1 MQRVFLIVLLVLSV
15 EADLRIH
22 STPAR
27 GLCGLCPY
35 YNNAKEPSI
44 NNLSSTATVWERM
57 GPGSGSYS
65 YLCNNIWFG
74 YYEPSTFN
82 YTGLGKFRGGVRTV
96 VDRGQRVVEKTTG
109 GQKNSNYDNFLRSNI
124 DNEQDNRQFGTED
137 GKDHLPFR
145 TWDAF
150 ESYTSH
156 WSQHGGGLIKTV
168 LETEAGDSTL
178 IPFRWNNPHAA
189 ELEVNIWIFDH
200 AGGKDTP
207 VVVPVRKPTCSGEGY
222 QDNMILFKI
231 PEDFVELGSKIP
243 GFKGCTAESKPMCT
257 VQVYAHSVESRT
269 YALGFPII
277 IHGHKVNASAASG
290 ADIQP
295 ATKDNWFDLGG
306 LRELC
311 RPSNDPDAHIKNA
324 EPRRARLVSDVY
336 NHAYQNSDFS
346 PYSGQQQESISRNLQ
361 ASAINKMVTGNR
373 GELGKSLLTRE
384 MTTRINQL
392 QTLED
397 TIYKNYEALAN
408 KIIKTIGHQMKSQVD
423 MRTTMGWKNGK
434 RICKQTT
441 AITDNCF
448 RCAETGSMR
457 GQRLET
463 NTYIPSFQLPAILV
477 KQARSLLPP
486 KYSELIS
493 PTGQVRI
500 YVQSLMD
507 LMPFFAVSHP
517 YGIIYQAAMIKSTVS
532 TMPDAT
538 NFRKLNSQ
546 DAGDRGQYAA
556 MQAKTSLAA
565 SFGCPFHCLYCTKT
579 DHAEWAIR
587 RPLISGSQA
596 TCIAGDCLPC
606 RELFNGFRNADEDFF
621 PQLTTLAKDIVSAGY
636 PVAEPGVKVFP
647 DPDGSPRIGRP
658 RQAGDQVTPPPLAM
672 KKDWSFSTTP
682 APSTPKPLPTR
693 EPLIC
698 KWTKHHGKRSHGYAN
713 GVMDQF
719 LSVQEAQIKCMQMY
733 SFGQCQA
740 ITCSKPKPIRKGG
753 KPYPHCTVNPSTAL
767 EPSDSGEFAFTYT
780 CNRPIPPLQ
789 LSCVHDTGNAINYG
803 RDPATGAERKKIIK
817 GPHNSGIHTLK
828 DPDFCRKMVGTNV
841 GLNGGKVMFAV
852 LQKRG
857 CRAWYCWADC
867 ATYLDYFPSA
877 TAKLQYGQGEGLI
890 AAYRAWIEHEG
901 CDPEGGTTVTTTHA
915 TTTTTT
921 VPATTT
927 MAATTTH
934 ATTTMAATTTT
945 TTTVPTAAT
954 THATTTMAATTTT
967 TTTVPTAATT
977 HATTTM
983 AATVPARRRRRRGS
997 ARRRRGRKQ
1006 GDVRPSRRR
1015 RSSRRRRRR
1024 RAVSLAELE
1033 PLFKEVRM
1041 RVRSMAL

>member
-1 MQRVFLIVLLVLSV
+1 MQRVFFIVLLVVSV

-22 STPAR
+22 STPAMGR
-27 GLCGLCPY
+27 CGLCPHS
-35 YNNAKEPSI
+35 NNAKEPSI

-57 GPGSGSYS
+57 GPGSGSYT
-65 YLCNNIWFG
+65 YTCNNMWFG
-74 YYEPSTFN
+74 WYEPSTFN

-96 VDRGQRVVEKTTG
+96 VDSRGRRVEEQTTG
-109 GQKNSNYDNFLRSNI
+109 GQKDSNYDNFLRSNI

-156 WSQHGGGLIKTV
+156 WSQHGGGNVKTV
-168 LETEAGDSTL
+168 LEIEAGDSTL

-222 QDNMILFKI
+222 RDNMILLKI

-277 IHGHKVNASAASG
+277 IHGHKVSASAASG

-384 MTTRINQL
+384 MTARINQL

-408 KIIKTIGHQMKSQVD
+408 KIIKTVGHQMKNQVD

-434 RICKQTT
+434 KICKQTT

-448 RCAETGSMR
+448 RCAETGSML

-517 YGIIYQAAMIKSTVS
+517 HGIIYQAAMIKSTVS

-546 DAGDRGQYAA
+546 DAFDRGGYAA

-636 PVAEPGVKVFP
+636 PAAEPGVKVFP

-682 APSTPKPLPTR
+682 APSTPKPLPTQ
-693 EPLIC
+693 EPLSC

-713 GVMDQF
+713 GVMDQ
-719 LSVQEAQIKCMQMY
+719 LPVQSAQIKCMQMY

-740 ITCSKPKPIRKGG
+740 ITCSKPIRNRGRV
-753 KPYPHCTVNPSTAL
+753 YNNCTVNPSTAL

-803 RDPATGAERKKIIK
+803 RDPASGAERKKIIK
-817 GPHNSGIHTLK
+817 GPHTTGGYLT

-857 CRAWYCWADC
+857 QRAWYWWADC
-867 ATYLDYFPSA
+867 AVYLDYFPSA
-877 TAKLQYGQGEGLI
+877 TAKLQYGQGEGFI
-890 AAYRAWIEHEG
+890 ASYRAWIEHEG
-901 CDPEGGTTVTTTHA
+901 CDPEGGTTVTTT
-915 TTTTTT
+915 
-921 VPATTT
+921 PATT
-927 MAATTTH
+927 
-934 ATTTMAATTTT
+934 
-945 TTTVPTAAT
+945 
-954 THATTTMAATTTT
+954 
-967 TTTVPTAATT
+967 
-977 HATTTM
+977 TTTM

-1033 PLFKEVRM
+1033 PLFEEVRM
-1041 RVRSMAL
+1041 GVRSMAL